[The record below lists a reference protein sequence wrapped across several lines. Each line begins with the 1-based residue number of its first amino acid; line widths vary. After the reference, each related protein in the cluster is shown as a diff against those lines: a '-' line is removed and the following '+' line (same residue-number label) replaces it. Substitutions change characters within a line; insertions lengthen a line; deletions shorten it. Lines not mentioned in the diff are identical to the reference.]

1 MTDVTGTATSEP
13 LRVLRQAY
21 LFRDLSAAELEPL
34 ALAAVTRRFGP
45 GEFVYRVG
53 EPATALIVVA
63 DGQLKEGL
71 VTVDGDEY
79 IGEVYSAGG
88 VAGEPGLF
96 AVERDR
102 VVDLVAMTPATV
114 LAIPRDRLVAFLLR
128 HPPTMF
134 RMLEGL
140 ATHAR
145 TAVEDV
151 AHFGYNTVTER
162 VAIKLVELA
171 GTHGEREAVG
181 FRIRLSISQGT
192 LAALVASRRE
202 NVNRALASLRR
213 AGLVATEADEVVI
226 LDLEGLRRA
235 AAVEEPGHRRNR
247 RPGPS
252 GDAQEMPTQGWKPP
266 SS

>member
-1 MTDVTGTATSEP
+1 MTDVTGSTKSEP
-13 LRVLRQAY
+13 LRVLRQTY
-21 LFRDLSAAELEPL
+21 LFSDLSAAELEPL
-34 ALAAVTRRFGP
+34 ALVAVTRRFGP
-45 GEFVYRVG
+45 GDFVYRVG
-53 EPATALIVVA
+53 EPATSLIIVA

-71 VTVDGDEY
+71 VTADGEEY
-79 IGEVYSAGG
+79 IDEIYSAGG

-102 VVDLVAMTPATV
+102 VVDLVAMIPTTV
-114 LAIPRDRLVAFLLR
+114 LAIPRDRLVAFLLH
-128 HPPTMF
+128 HPPTML

-171 GTHGEREAVG
+171 ATHGEREAVG

-192 LAALVASRRE
+192 LASLIASRRE

-213 AGLVATEADEVVI
+213 TGLVATEGDELVI
-226 LDLEGLRRA
+226 LDIEGLRRA
-235 AAVEEPGHRRNR
+235 AAVGEPGHRRNR
-247 RPGPS
+247 RPGSP
-252 GDAQEMPTQGWKPP
+252 GDDQ
-266 SS
+266 